1 MGSNVPCEASCVTVK
16 TSFAG
21 VNYADVCV
29 RWGLYESARK
39 YVRERVRCAVCVVW
53 RASKCESVC
62 GVYAVCVWCGAVWCG
77 VLYTCVRV
85 YVCGVRCAVCVRCGV
100 RGEH

>member
-1 MGSNVPCEASCVTVK
+1 MRALSGCLHPLPPNNTIKVYGTGATVGSNVPCEASCVTVK

-39 YVRERVRCAVCVVW
+39 
-53 RASKCESVC
+53 
-62 GVYAVCVWCGAVWCG
+62 
-77 VLYTCVRV
+77 
-85 YVCGVRCAVCVRCGV
+85 
-100 RGEH
+100 

>member
-39 YVRERVRCAVCVVW
+39 YVRERVRC
-53 RASKCESVC
+53 VC

-77 VLYTCVRV
+77 VR
-85 YVCGVRCAVCVRCGV
+85 AVWCTWVALMAQQWQWQ
-100 RGEH
+100 

>member
-1 MGSNVPCEASCVTVK
+1 MTVK

-39 YVRERVRCAVCVVW
+39 YVRERVRCVCGVCVVW
-53 RASKCESVC
+53 CSV
-62 GVYAVCVWCGAVWCG
+62 VRCV
-77 VLYTCVRV
+77 V
-85 YVCGVRCAVCVRCGV
+85 YVCTCAGVRCACGV
-100 RGEH
+100 VYVVSSMAQQWQWQWQ